1 MDGALKKKGI
11 SLSMQYL
18 NETPLAQIKEKKM
31 KTNHLKSL
39 SILIIFSI
47 TMLIAQSPHT
57 GKGEVIAIRILEL
70 KSDVDTTEFDK
81 FAYEEFNPAY
91 DGTAPG
97 IKLSI
102 AKSDRGTDVG
112 SYVFLWTFDSQI
124 VRDLMLPAEGNP
136 TDWFL
141 QIFEDQNLWDQWNK
155 LGTYVVDGSL
165 GKYNDYVVLK

>member
-1 MDGALKKKGI
+1 
-11 SLSMQYL
+11 
-18 NETPLAQIKEKKM
+18 M
-31 KTNHLKSL
+31 KTKQFKSL
-39 SILIIFSI
+39 SILITLTISTI
-47 TMLIAQSPHT
+47 TMLIAQAPHT

-124 VRDLMLPAEGNP
+124 VRDLMLPAEGDP

-141 QIFEDQNLWDQWNK
+141 QIFEDQKLWDQWNK

-165 GKYNDYVVLK
+165 KKYNDYVVLK

>member
-1 MDGALKKKGI
+1 
-11 SLSMQYL
+11 
-18 NETPLAQIKEKKM
+18 M
-31 KTNHLKSL
+31 KTKQFKSL
-39 SILIIFSI
+39 SILITLTISTI
-47 TMLIAQSPHT
+47 TMLIAQAPHT

-141 QIFEDQNLWDQWNK
+141 KIFEDQKLWDQWNK

-165 GKYNDYVVLK
+165 KKYNDYVVLK

>member
-1 MDGALKKKGI
+1 
-11 SLSMQYL
+11 
-18 NETPLAQIKEKKM
+18 M
-31 KTNHLKSL
+31 KTKQLKSL
-39 SILIIFSI
+39 SILITLTISTI
-47 TMLIAQSPHT
+47 TMLIAQPPHT

-141 QIFEDQNLWDQWNK
+141 QIFVDQKLWDQWNK

-165 GKYNDYVVLK
+165 KKYNDYVVLK

>member
-1 MDGALKKKGI
+1 
-11 SLSMQYL
+11 
-18 NETPLAQIKEKKM
+18 M
-31 KTNHLKSL
+31 KTKQFKSL
-39 SILIIFSI
+39 SILITLTNSTI
-47 TMLIAQSPHT
+47 TMLIAQAPHT

-141 QIFEDQNLWDQWNK
+141 KIFEDQKLWDQWNK

-165 GKYNDYVVLK
+165 KKYNDYVVLK

>member
-1 MDGALKKKGI
+1 MIVILTNITALF
-11 SLSMQYL
+11 
-18 NETPLAQIKEKKM
+18 AQG
-31 KTNHLKSL
+31 L
-39 SILIIFSI
+39 
-47 TMLIAQSPHT
+47 HT
-57 GKGEVIAIRILEL
+57 GKGEVIAVRILDL
-70 KSDVDTTEFDK
+70 KAEVDTAAFEK

-112 SYVFLWTFDSQI
+112 SYVLFWTFDSQI

-141 QIFEDQNLWDQWNK
+141 QIFEDQKLWDQWNK

-165 GKYNDYVVLK
+165 GKFNDYVVLK

>member
-1 MDGALKKKGI
+1 
-11 SLSMQYL
+11 
-18 NETPLAQIKEKKM
+18 M
-31 KTNHLKSL
+31 KTNQLKSS

-47 TMLIAQSPHT
+47 TMLIAQAPHT
-57 GKGEVIAIRILEL
+57 GKGEVIAVRFLEL

-81 FAYEEFNPAY
+81 FSYEEFNPAY
-91 DGTAPG
+91 EGTAPG

-112 SYVFLWTFDSQI
+112 SYVLFWTFDSQI

-141 QIFEDQNLWDQWNK
+141 KIMENQKLWTPWNK

-165 GKYNDYVVLK
+165 GKYNDFVVLR

>member
-1 MDGALKKKGI
+1 
-11 SLSMQYL
+11 
-18 NETPLAQIKEKKM
+18 
-31 KTNHLKSL
+31 
-39 SILIIFSI
+39 
-47 TMLIAQSPHT
+47 MLIAQPPHT

-81 FAYEEFNPAY
+81 FAYEKFNPSY

-141 QIFEDQNLWDQWNK
+141 QIFEDQKLWDQWNK

-165 GKYNDYVVLK
+165 KKYNDYVVLK